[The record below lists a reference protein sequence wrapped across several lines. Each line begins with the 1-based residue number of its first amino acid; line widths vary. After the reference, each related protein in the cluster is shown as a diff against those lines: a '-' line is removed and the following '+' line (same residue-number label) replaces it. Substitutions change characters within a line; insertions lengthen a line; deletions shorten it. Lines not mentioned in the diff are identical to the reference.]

1 MKIAFVTLSM
11 ILSVAV
17 SSSQEQVNGRATFE
31 KSDKRLNDAFQLLI
45 AAKRSD
51 SAYIKNLRSSQRI
64 LIQFRDAELKLM
76 YPNPASVEKDTF
88 LPMTQAIYLS
98 RITDERANVL
108 LERLR
113 AATNGLVTYDQF
125 ANRMQLPSFNYN
137 NYNPNQIYISDLK
150 IIHSDNIQDGIN
162 LDRPYWT
169 NELII
174 CGKKY
179 RKGIILNPKE
189 GGIVGSAE
197 FLLPRMGGHLL
208 GIAGWA
214 EEIGATHQGKMR
226 FRILA
231 DGKLLH
237 EDEIVGTES
246 KGLDL
251 DLGQCK
257 VLRIE
262 IDDGLDG
269 NTSDHMAFGDLRIV
283 YY

>member
-1 MKIAFVTLSM
+1 MKIAFITLGI

-17 SSSQEQVNGRATFE
+17 LSSQEQADGRATFE

-51 SAYIKNLRSSQRI
+51 STYIKNLRATQRVW
-64 LIQFRDAELKLM
+64 IQFRDAELKLM
-76 YPNPASVEKDTF
+76 YANPASFEKDAF
-88 LPMTQAIYLS
+88 FPMTQAIYLS
-98 RITDERANVL
+98 RFTDERTNVL

-125 ANRMQLPSFNYN
+125 ANRIQFPNFNYN
-137 NYNPNQIYISDLK
+137 NSHQNQLYISDLK
-150 IIHSDNIQDGIN
+150 IVHSDNIQDGIN
-162 LDRPYWT
+162 FDKPYWT

-189 GGIVGSAE
+189 GGIVGFVE

-208 GIAGWA
+208 GIAGLA
-214 EEIGATHQGKMR
+214 EETGVTHQGKMR

-237 EDEIVGTES
+237 ADEIVGTES
-246 KGLDL
+246 KDLDL

-257 VLRIE
+257 LLRIE

-269 NTSDHMAFGDLRIV
+269 NTSDHMAFGDLRII

>member
-1 MKIAFVTLSM
+1 MKITFITLSM

-17 SSSQEQVNGRATFE
+17 LTSQEQVNGRATFE

-51 SAYIKNLRSSQRI
+51 SAYIKNLRASQRVW
-64 LIQFRDAELKLM
+64 IQFRDAELKLM
-76 YPNPASVEKDTF
+76 YPNPASVENDAF

-98 RITDERANVL
+98 RFTDERANVL

-150 IIHSDNIQDGIN
+150 IVHSDNIQEGIN

-169 NELII
+169 NQLVI

-189 GGIVGSAE
+189 GGVVGFAE

-214 EEIGATHQGKMR
+214 EESGATHQGKMR

-231 DGKLLH
+231 DGKLLNG
-237 EDEIVGTES
+237 DEIVGTES
-246 KGLDL
+246 KSLDL

-262 IDDGLDG
+262 TDDGLDG